1 MSVITFSKIPTAK
14 FKKGGGGW
22 VEVGYEEENVMEEAK
37 RRQIITKE
45 IRLFVCLFEIEDWHR
60 VKIFEISFFN
70 FNYL

>member
-14 FKKGGGGW
+14 FKKGRGW

-37 RRQIITKE
+37 RRYIITKE

-60 VKIFEISFFN
+60 V
-70 FNYL
+70 